1 MRARV
6 VAVALLTL
14 VAGWLRFSS
23 TDFGLPDKYR
33 PDEEYL
39 VSRAL
44 GFRQDW
50 NPHFAVY
57 PAFHMY
63 VQHAVLRATAWA
75 AGHEGDFR
83 SYYAPGG
90 GAGAHLAGRRLSAF
104 LGTITIPALYL
115 AGARA
120 FGAPAAL
127 AAATILTF
135 APIHVRESKYA
146 TTDAATVLWITIALW
161 FALRVIR
168 LGRIRDSLGA
178 GLLSGFA
185 IATKYPAGAVLGA
198 VAAAHLAARRREGRS
213 LWRSFRDIRPY
224 VALYGTIVA
233 FLVGTPYFFLDW
245 KQTVEDFAYQR
256 GFVEHGVGNAL
267 AGYGWTWILG
277 KVLPDSLGLALAGFL
292 LFGLLWG
299 VVRPRPG
306 TWSIA
311 LYVVVALAGMSASRY
326 AFYRYIL
333 VPLPGLVLLAGIVIG
348 DAYTALGRRFGS
360 QPALWATVAAL
371 VLLLF
376 PSLIRDYKLNR
387 ILARPDTRTLARE
400 WIEQNVPD
408 GATIAATDAST
419 PYGKP
424 QLGGR
429 NRLVLLQNVADL
441 RRQGI
446 EWVLS
451 DTAPLSFYSRGPTP
465 EQLSE
470 LERDADLVFER
481 NPYKPG
487 TPEPVFDHADA
498 FYAPLQH
505 ASSMTRPGP
514 WIRVWR
520 LRPEAPVPPAPPA
533 PPAAE
538 PQAAPPTS

>member
-1 MRARV
+1 MRARIL
-6 VAVALLTL
+6 ALILLTL
-14 VAGWLRFSS
+14 VAGWFRFSS

-57 PAFHMY
+57 PALHMY
-63 VQHAVLRATAWA
+63 VQHAALRATAWA

-83 SYYAPGG
+83 AYYAPGG
-90 GAGAHLAGRRLSAF
+90 GAGAHLAGRRLSAL
-104 LGTITIPALYL
+104 LGTLTVPALYL
-115 AGARA
+115 AGART

-127 AAATILTF
+127 AAATILAF

-146 TTDAATVLWITIALW
+146 TTDAATVLWITLVLW
-161 FALRVIR
+161 MMFRVIR

-178 GLLSGFA
+178 GLLTGLA
-185 IATKYPAGAVLGA
+185 IATKYPAGALLGG

-213 LWRSFRDIRPY
+213 VWRVFRDIRPY
-224 VALYGTIVA
+224 VALYATIVA
-233 FLVGTPYFFLDW
+233 FLCGTPYFALDW
-245 KQTVEDFAYQR
+245 KQTVEDFEYQR
-256 GFVEHGVGNAL
+256 GFVERGVGNSL

-277 KVLPDSLGLALAGFL
+277 KVFPDSLGLALAAFL
-292 LFGLLWG
+292 IFGLLWST
-299 VVRPRPG
+299 VRPRPG
-306 TWSIA
+306 SWSVA
-311 LYVVVALAGMSASRY
+311 LYIVIALAGMAASHY
-326 AFYRYIL
+326 SFYRYVLI
-333 VPLPGLVLLAGIVIG
+333 PLPGLVLLAGVVFG
-348 DAYTALGRRFGS
+348 DAYAALGRRLGARR
-360 QPALWATVAAL
+360 ALWITSAAL
-371 VLLLF
+371 ALLLF
-376 PSLIRDYKLNR
+376 PSVIRDYKLNR

-400 WIEQNVPD
+400 WIEQNVPA
-408 GATIAATDAST
+408 GVPIAATDAST

-429 NRLVLLQNVADL
+429 HRLVPLQRVGDL

-451 DTAPLSFYSRGPTP
+451 DTAPISFYSPGPTP
-465 EQLSE
+465 EQLAE
-470 LERDADLVFER
+470 LERDAELVFDR
-481 NPYKPG
+481 NPIKPG
-487 TPEPVFDHADA
+487 TPPPVFDQADA

-520 LRPEAPVPPAPPA
+520 LHPQAPPPAPAPA
-533 PPAAE
+533 P
-538 PQAAPPTS
+538 